1 MDEEVRREK
10 VYSALSFVLFFAFI
24 LFPLWW
30 KTTEVYRADLP
41 YDEIHNLSK
50 ITFQLSIFVD
60 LVWIDLSAKSS
71 VERIQA
77 RLEEEY
83 NSTQISD
90 KMLLTYKYNARK
102 IDDDELGKFFGD
114 GNSSNLF
121 NVESAS
127 ADLLGSV
134 RVIFVSD
141 QIAQLFGEEVD
152 LFLGCHQQ
160 ASLFVRV
167 QLDEEEILRKLTQT
181 LKGVIFNEQRLEWI
195 VAKAFHRSVE
205 HDESVGKLPTTLTVV
220 NPLRNEYAL
229 ELFIVEPTPS
239 GPVHGDTN
247 AELEMPLLD
256 KFLSRLSLVTKVS
269 MNSQVLYGIDFPV
282 LPERDPRGDYFYYD
296 SKRLPYLINPMES
309 FMGSYVTT
317 LPVVHLLVYLT
328 PDVHRPLYILDP
340 TGVGSLYNS
349 FVVAGWGG
357 VTVVNTA
364 VEVEDTSK
372 LSLSDKLNSTDSQLA
387 LIALLRQYFGIDDS
401 TTTAN
406 PGQDWLRLKRRQAA
420 LCPWQLQTLALHTW
434 VDSTLDALVTVGS
447 LLRLLER
454 ISNIVIDDHVAD
466 SIAEGVAQLSAS
478 VEASGGGERG
488 GGLAEAVA
496 SSCRAAGAFEA
507 AFFDHSLLSLLYFPD
522 DQKYAI
528 YTPLFLPLSLPVF
541 ISVRQILSYY
551 CRSYAS
557 GGKVEKE

>member
-1 MDEEVRREK
+1 
-10 VYSALSFVLFFAFI
+10 
-24 LFPLWW
+24 
-30 KTTEVYRADLP
+30 
-41 YDEIHNLSK
+41 
-50 ITFQLSIFVD
+50 
-60 LVWIDLSAKSS
+60 
-71 VERIQA
+71 
-77 RLEEEY
+77 
-83 NSTQISD
+83 
-90 KMLLTYKYNARK
+90 MLLTYKYNARK

-160 ASLFVRV
+160 AS
-167 QLDEEEILRKLTQT
+167 
-181 LKGVIFNEQRLEWI
+181 VIFNEQRLEWI

-296 SKRLPYLINPMES
+296 SKL
-309 FMGSYVTT
+309 
-317 LPVVHLLVYLT
+317 VHLLVYLT

-557 GGKVEKE
+557 GVHHKIDNREMIIIIMINRQ

>member
-340 TGVGSLYNS
+340 TGVGRLGWRDRGQYCRRSGGHFQAVAVRQVEQHRQPASADRSAAPVFRNRRQHNNS
-349 FVVAGWGG
+349 QSRAGLVALETPPGG
-357 VTVVNTA
+357 A
-364 VEVEDTSK
+364 VSV
-372 LSLSDKLNSTDSQLA
+372 A
-387 LIALLRQYFGIDDS
+387 IADVGVAHVGRQYAGRVGDGRFVAAAVG
-401 TTTAN
+401 AHFEYRHRR
-406 PGQDWLRLKRRQAA
+406 PRRRQYRRR
-420 LCPWQLQTLALHTW
+420 CGP
-434 VDSTLDALVTVGS
+434 TVGQ
-447 LLRLLER
+447 R
-454 ISNIVIDDHVAD
+454 
-466 SIAEGVAQLSAS
+466 
-478 VEASGGGERG
+478 
-488 GGLAEAVA
+488 
-496 SSCRAAGAFEA
+496 
-507 AFFDHSLLSLLYFPD
+507 
-522 DQKYAI
+522 
-528 YTPLFLPLSLPVF
+528 
-541 ISVRQILSYY
+541 
-551 CRSYAS
+551 RSFWWR
-557 GGKVEKE
+557 

>member
-90 KMLLTYKYNARK
+90 KMLLTYKYNSRK

-167 QLDEEEILRKLTQT
+167 QLGEEEILKKLTQT

-205 HDESVGKLPTTLTVV
+205 HDENVGKLPTTLTVV

-401 TTTAN
+401 TTAAN

-478 VEASGGGERG
+478 VEASGGG
-488 GGLAEAVA
+488 GLAEAVA

-557 GGKVEKE
+557 GGKSSDDVL